1 VFSTEKNDQLMKLV
15 FPDSDTFLSTDSYEE
30 MYPPRNLPSH
40 AMVTRFAP
48 SPTGFMHIGGIYASL
63 INKKVAEQ
71 SGGVFFLRIE
81 DTDTERYQAGAIRT
95 IIDGLNRFGLPPD
108 EGVIGI
114 ENGSVVEQGNYGP
127 YIQTNRVQIYRTF
140 AADLMRRGHAYPC
153 FCTEEDDENL
163 RKIQKEQKVARYGYY
178 GKWAKCRHRSFAD
191 TIEQLQ
197 TGTPFVI
204 RLRATGDY
212 DKRIVWDDCIK
223 GSISMPEY
231 DLDIVLLKSDGIPT
245 YHLAHVVDD
254 HFMRTTHVIR
264 ADEWL
269 SSVPLH
275 LQLFQLF
282 SWAPPAFGHFPPIE
296 KIEVIKEIDQSG
308 KEVIRESRRKL
319 SKRNDPEANIDFY
332 TEMGFPEEA
341 IIEYLSNLFD
351 SSFEPWRAENP
362 TAPYDSFRF
371 DLSSLGSH
379 GALSDVV
386 KIASISK
393 DIIARLEIDIVYRK
407 AVHWAREFDPELASL
422 MSKYPDYT
430 RKALDIERT
439 GETAS
444 KRIRTWRDIRP
455 QLAFMYDEL
464 FSHQNHFEFPENMTN
479 EEIRTVLKRFIEV
492 YNEKDDNNV
501 QFERYKEIAREI
513 GFADSVGAFK
523 KAKGAFRG
531 HVGDVAMVLRVAL
544 CGSRQSPGLWEIMQV
559 MGRERIEKRLARNF
573 AKGEITTR

>member
-1 VFSTEKNDQLMKLV
+1 MPSTEMSDQLVRFV
-15 FPDSDTFLSTDSYEE
+15 FADSDTFLSTESYEE
-30 MYPPRNLPSH
+30 KYPPRNLPST

-81 DTDTERYQAGAIRT
+81 DTDTQRSQEGAIGT
-95 IIDGLNRFGLPPD
+95 IIDGLNRFGLAPD

-114 ENGSVVEQGNYGP
+114 EEGSVGEQGNYGP
-127 YIQTNRVQIYRTF
+127 YIQTQRVKIYRTF

-153 FCTEEDDENL
+153 FCTEEALENL
-163 RKIQKEQKVARYGYY
+163 RNTQKEQKVARFGYY
-178 GKWAKCRHRSFAD
+178 GKWAKCRHLSVEDA
-191 TIEQLQ
+191 IERLQ

-231 DLDIVLLKSDGIPT
+231 DWDIPLLKADGIPT

-264 ADEWL
+264 GDEWL

-282 SWAPPAFGHFPPIE
+282 SWAPPAFGHFSPIE
-296 KIEVIKEIDQSG
+296 KIEVVKETDSSG

-319 SKRNDPEANIDFY
+319 SKRKDPEANIDFY
-332 TEMGFPEEA
+332 AEMGFPEEA
-341 IIEYLSNLFD
+341 TIEYLSNLFD

-362 TAPYDSFRF
+362 TAPFDSFHF
-371 DLSSLGSH
+371 NLNSLASH

-386 KIASISK
+386 KITSISK
-393 DIIARLEIDIVYRK
+393 EIIARLEIDTVYRK
-407 AVHWAREFDPELASL
+407 ALDWAREFDPELASL

-439 GETAS
+439 GDAAA
-444 KRIRTWRDIRP
+444 KRIRGWKDIRP
-455 QLAFMYDEL
+455 QLGFMYDEI
-464 FSHQNHFEFPENMTN
+464 FSNQNHFEFPENMTN
-479 EEIRTVLKRFIEV
+479 EEIKTVLKRFLEV
-492 YNEKDDNNV
+492 YNENDDKTAL
-501 QFERYKEIAREI
+501 FERCKAIAREI
-513 GFADSVGAFK
+513 GFADNVKDFK

-531 HVGDVAMVLRVAL
+531 DIRDVTAVLRVAL
-544 CGSRQSPGLWEIMQV
+544 CGSRQTPDLWEFLQV
-559 MGRERIEKRLARNF
+559 MGRERIERRLYIF
-573 AKGEITTR
+573 L

>member
-1 VFSTEKNDQLMKLV
+1 VFSTEMSDQLVKLA
-15 FPDSDTFLSTDSYEE
+15 FPDSDTFLSADSYEE
-30 MYPPRNLPSH
+30 MYPPRNLPSD

-71 SGGVFFLRIE
+71 SGGIFFLRIE
-81 DTDTERYQAGAIRT
+81 DTDTLRSQEGAIRT
-95 IIDGLNRFGLPPD
+95 IIDGLNRFGLSPD

-114 ENGSVVEQGNYGP
+114 ENDSVVEQGNYGP
-127 YIQTNRVQIYRTF
+127 YIQTNRVKIYRTF

-153 FCTEEDDENL
+153 FCTEEDLENL
-163 RKIQKEQKVARYGYY
+163 RNIQKEQKVARFGYY
-178 GKWAKCRHRSFAD
+178 GKWAKCRHLSHSQIMEELGR
-191 TIEQLQ
+191 
-197 TGTPFVI
+197 GTPFVI
-204 RLRATGDY
+204 RLRAIGDY

-231 DLDIVLLKSDGIPT
+231 DWDIPLLKADGIPT

-275 LQLFQLF
+275 LQMFRLF

-308 KEVIRESRRKL
+308 KEVTRESRRKL

-332 TEMGFPEEA
+332 SEMGFPEEA

-393 DIIARLEIDIVYRK
+393 EVVARLDIDTVYGK
-407 AVHWAREFDPELASL
+407 ALNWARDFDPELAGL
-422 MSKYPDYT
+422 MMKYPDYT
-430 RKALDIERT
+430 RQALDIERT
-439 GETAS
+439 GEAAA
-444 KRIRTWRDIRP
+444 KRIRTWKDIRP
-455 QLAFMYDEL
+455 QLGFMYDEL
-464 FSHQNHFEFPENMTN
+464 FLHQNNFEFPENMTN
-479 EEIRTVLKRFIEV
+479 EEIKTVLRRFLEV
-492 YNEKDDNNV
+492 YNENDDKAAW
-501 QFERYKEIAREI
+501 FERCKAIAREI
-513 GFADSVGAFK
+513 GFAESVGAFK
-523 KAKGAFRG
+523 KAKGALRG
-531 HVGDVAMVLRVAL
+531 HVGDLTTVLRVAL
-544 CGSRQSPGLWEIMQV
+544 CGSRQSPGLWEVMQV
-559 MGRERIEKRLARNF
+559 MGRERIEKRLSSF
-573 AKGEITTR
+573 L